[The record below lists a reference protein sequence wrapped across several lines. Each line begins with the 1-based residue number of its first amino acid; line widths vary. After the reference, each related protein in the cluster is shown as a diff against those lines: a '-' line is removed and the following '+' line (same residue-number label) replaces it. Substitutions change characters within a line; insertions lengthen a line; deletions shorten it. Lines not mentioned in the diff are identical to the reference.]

1 MRGDARATHVE
12 GHAENARYASCAF
25 AGANFDDPS
34 QLSHH
39 HLAMAYHTLHCRAV
53 YSGLAAAFLLLAAG
67 GCSSAPDPDNALDSM
82 RSWAVTARFTAA
94 ELRRGAV
101 TATYTAE
108 IRDVASK
115 ALDGTRR
122 QLAQG
127 AFSPEATARLVPA
140 ADSLATA
147 VRQLDAAFHA
157 P

>member
-1 MRGDARATHVE
+1 
-12 GHAENARYASCAF
+12 
-25 AGANFDDPS
+25 
-34 QLSHH
+34 
-39 HLAMAYHTLHCRAV
+39 MAYHTLHCRAV

-147 VRQLDAAFHA
+147 VRQLDAAFRA